1 MFYFKYSSRYS
12 EDISIICAFDKTTSE
27 LTLEIG
33 LELTNKLSSIFKF
46 YETTF
51 LNLSFDW
58 IESHALSAKITKSTT
73 NSGIIKVDSRAT
85 RHSDGQ
91 EVWHME
97 VSGGPCKTIDLHTL
111 GDTKKTM
118 RMDVLNLIGIL
129 RNHFDCDINLATKI
143 KVFCTQVIS
152 K

>member
-1 MFYFKYSSRYS
+1 LFIKVDFLLILFFSYNLVDRSPSMNRN
-12 EDISIICAFDKTTSE
+12 
-27 LTLEIG
+27 IG
-33 LELTNKLSSIFKF
+33 ERKFITYQISSIFKF

>member
-1 MFYFKYSSRYS
+1 MNRN
-12 EDISIICAFDKTTSE
+12 
-27 LTLEIG
+27 IG
-33 LELTNKLSSIFKF
+33 ERKFITYQISSIFKF

-73 NSGIIKVDSRAT
+73 NSGIVKVDSRAT

-97 VSGGPCKTIDLHTL
+97 VSGGPCKTVDLHTL

-143 KVFCTQVIS
+143 KVFCTQVIG